1 MGKSIILTCSIMSYP
16 GSSVYW
22 EQQNDN
28 VYTTLSAINESND
41 TSNMF
46 RVITNS
52 TIMFA
57 SEDINAAS
65 KYCCVATNIIGVAEK
80 CLEFTEHGK

>member
-1 MGKSIILTCSIMSYP
+1 MGRNIIVTCSIMSYP

-52 TIMFA
+52 TIMFV
-57 SEDINAAS
+57 SKDINGAS
-65 KYCCVATNIIGVAEK
+65 KYCCVATNIIGMAEK
-80 CLEFTEHGK
+80 CLDFTEDGK